1 MNGKEK
7 SLEILQEVISLSDGD
22 ETDAMLTSRQSS
34 LTRFANSII
43 HQNVSQSSSDINI
56 RIVKGKRIGVASTDR
71 LHDEDSLKNL
81 VKTAS
86 MIADFQEENPSY
98 RGMPDPAPIHDVNA
112 FCEATAAYS
121 PSQRADAVK
130 TLVDICAKDSIIA
143 SGSLK
148 TEAGELAVAN
158 SNGVAAY
165 FPHTVA
171 ELSTVVMKGDQCG
184 YAAVSSNHVA
194 DIDIRAIAEEAADVC
209 RRNVNQCAVE
219 AGKYDVVL
227 HPYAVADLIAMMCAL
242 EFGAL
247 SMQEGRSFMSEKMGQ
262 KLFSDSLT
270 VWDDGLD
277 ASGMPLPFDF
287 EGVPKQ
293 KIVLIE
299 DGVAKNVA
307 YDTATARKEGK
318 ESTGH
323 ALPAGNTWGPVPINM
338 FMKPGSDT
346 LDGLVSKIKN
356 GLYVT
361 RFHYI
366 NPFLDMKKAVFTG
379 MTRDGTFMIEDGKI
393 TKAVKNLRFTMSMI
407 EAFNS
412 LDGLTQETMFVGGWF
427 GMRVPGALIRGF
439 NFSGKTQF

>member
-1 MNGKEK
+1 MIGKERT
-7 SLEILQEVISLSDGD
+7 LEILHEVIAMSDGD
-22 ETDAMLTSRQSS
+22 ETDAMLTSKQSS

-71 LHDEDSLKNL
+71 LHDKDSLRNL

-98 RGMPDPAPIHDVNA
+98 QGMPDPAPIKDVNA

-121 PSQRADAVK
+121 PSQRASAVK
-130 TLVDICAKDSIIA
+130 TLVEICAKDSIIA

-148 TEAGELAVAN
+148 TESGELAIAN
-158 SNGVAAY
+158 SKGVAAY
-165 FPHTVA
+165 FPNTAA
-171 ELSTVVMKGDQCG
+171 EVSTVVMKGDQCG
-184 YAAVSSNHVA
+184 YAAASSNHVA
-194 DIDIRAIAEEAADVC
+194 DIDIRNIAKEAADVC
-209 RRNVNQCAVE
+209 RRNANQVE
-219 AGKYDVVL
+219 VEPGKHDVVL

-247 SMQEGRSFMSEKMGQ
+247 SMQEGRSFMTEKMGQ
-262 KLFSDSLT
+262 KVFSDSLT

-277 ASGMPLPFDF
+277 VSGMPLPFDF

-293 KIVLIE
+293 KVVLIE
-299 DGVAKNVA
+299 DGVAKNVV
-307 YDTATARKEGK
+307 YDTATARKDGK

-323 ALPAGNTWGPVPINM
+323 GLPAGNTWGPIPINM

-346 LDGLVSKIKN
+346 LDGLVSKVKK

-366 NPFLDMKKAVFTG
+366 NPYLDLKKALFTG
-379 MTRDGTFMIEDGKI
+379 MTRDGTFTIEDGKMTRAI
-393 TKAVKNLRFTMSMI
+393 KNLRFTMSMI

-412 LDGLTQETMFVGGWF
+412 LDGLTEETMFVGGWF

>member
-1 MNGKEK
+1 MIGKERALK
-7 SLEILQEVISLSDGD
+7 ILHEVIAMSDGD
-22 ETDAMLTSRQSS
+22 ETDAMLTSKQSS
-34 LTRFANSII
+34 LTRFANSTI
-43 HQNVSQSSSDINI
+43 HQNVSQSSSDVNI
-56 RIVKGKRIGVASTDR
+56 RVVKGKRIGVASTDR
-71 LHDEDSLKNL
+71 IHDEDSLKNL

-86 MIADFQEENPSY
+86 MIADFQEENPNY
-98 RGMPDPAPIHDVNA
+98 RGMPGPAPIQDVNA

-121 PSQRADAVK
+121 PSQRANAVK
-130 TLVDICAKDSIIA
+130 TLVDICDKDSIIA
-143 SGSLK
+143 SGSFK
-148 TEAGELAVAN
+148 TEEGELAIAN

-165 FPHTVA
+165 FPNTAA
-171 ELSTVVMKGDQCG
+171 EVSTVVMKGEQCG
-184 YAAVSSNHVA
+184 YAAASSNHVA
-194 DIDIRAIAEEAADVC
+194 DIHITSIAEEAADVC
-209 RRNVNQCAVE
+209 RRNANQVE
-219 AGKYDVVL
+219 VEPGKHDVVL
-227 HPYAVADLIAMMCAL
+227 HPYAVADLISMMCAL

-262 KLFSDSLT
+262 KVFSDSLT

-277 ASGMPLPFDF
+277 TSGMPLPFDF

-293 KIVLIE
+293 KVVLIE
-299 DGVAKNVA
+299 DGVAKNVV

-323 ALPAGNTWGPVPINM
+323 GLPAGNTWGPVPINM

-346 LDGLVSKIKN
+346 LDGLVSKVKR
-356 GLYVT
+356 GLFVT

-366 NPFLDMKKAVFTG
+366 NPYLDLKKAVFTG
-379 MTRDGTFMIEDGKI
+379 MTRDGTFMIENGSM

-407 EAFNS
+407 DAFKS
-412 LDGLTQETMFVGGWF
+412 LDGLTEETMFIGGWF